1 MEKLYFR
8 DQIGFHSIK
17 YPSIE
22 SIHFNGQNTFSHMS
36 KIKRKILVT
45 HALPY
50 ANGPLHLGHM
60 VEHVQGDIWVRFQRL
75 SGHEIHL
82 VCAEDAHGTPIML
95 KAKNEGITPE
105 ELIEAV
111 ALDHKRDFDGFRISF
126 DNYHTTHSPENREF
140 AETIFGRLKEAGYI
154 VKRTIMQAFDEQ
166 ENIFLPD
173 RFIKGQCP
181 NCKTD
186 DQYGDNCENCGATYS
201 PTELLNPKSVLS
213 GKTPIEKESEHYFF
227 TLNSFRDFLK
237 NWTQDPS
244 RLQKQ
249 ASNKLN
255 EWFEAG
261 LQDWDISRD
270 APYFG
275 FNIPN
280 TQDKFFYVW
289 LDAPIGYMAS
299 FKNYCNTKGL
309 DFDEY
314 WRKDSKTELYHIIG
328 KDILYFHALFWPAML
343 EGSGYRTPTSIFA
356 HGFLTVNGEK
366 MSKSRGTFIQ
376 AKTYLD
382 HFDAD
387 YIRYYFAAKLNSQ
400 IEDIDLNLDDFVARV
415 NADLI
420 GKLVNIAS
428 RCAGFI
434 NKRFDH
440 QLAGKLENKAL
451 FDQLVEHKSEI
462 SKLYE
467 NRQYSQAIR
476 LIMSLADIA
485 NQYIDEQQPW
495 VLAKQDEQKDKLH
508 LICTQGVNFYKL
520 LIMYLSPV
528 VPDLA
533 KRSEDFL
540 NCSISA
546 NDGWQALDQPLLNHK
561 INKYKH
567 LMKRIEMANVEKML
581 VAEKQS
587 VQASAGQVKDK
598 TANSESESEMISIDD
613 FAKVDMRIAR
623 IVTANS
629 VEGADKL
636 LQLTLDIGDE
646 TRNVFAGIKSAY
658 TPQQLEGK
666 FTVMVANL
674 APRKMRFGVSEGN
687 GARSRSW
694 WAGFMVDFT

>member
-1 MEKLYFR
+1 MNKE
-8 DQIGFHSIK
+8 
-17 YPSIE
+17 
-22 SIHFNGQNTFSHMS
+22 
-36 KIKRKILVT
+36 KRKILVT

-60 VEHVQGDIWVRFQRL
+60 VEHVQGDIWVRFHRL
-75 SGHEIHL
+75 CGHEVHL

-95 KAKNEGITPE
+95 KAKDEGISPE
-105 ELIEAV
+105 ALIESV

-126 DNYHTTHSPENREF
+126 DNYYSTHSSENRELS
-140 AETIFGRLKEAGYI
+140 ETIFKRLDEAGYM

-166 ENIFLPD
+166 ENLFLPD

-181 NCKTD
+181 NCKAD
-186 DQYGDNCENCGATYS
+186 DQYGDNCENCGATYA
-201 PTELLNPKSVLS
+201 PTELLNPRSVLS
-213 GKTPIEKESEHYFF
+213 GMTPTEKESEHYFF
-227 TLNSFRDFLK
+227 TLNAFRDFLID
-237 NWTQDPS
+237 WTRDPR

-249 ASNKLN
+249 AANKLN

-275 FNIPN
+275 FKIPG
-280 TQDKFFYVW
+280 TESKFFYVW

-299 FKNYCNTKGL
+299 FKNYCKRN
-309 DFDEY
+309 DISFDEY
-314 WRKDSKTELYHIIG
+314 WARESTTELYHIIG

-366 MSKSRGTFIQ
+366 MSKSRGTFIR

-382 HFDAD
+382 HFEAD

-400 IEDIDLNLDDFVARV
+400 IEDIDLNLEDFVTRV
-415 NADLI
+415 NSDLV

-440 QLAGKLENKAL
+440 RLADSLENDEL
-451 FDQLVEHKSEI
+451 FRQLTDHKEKI
-462 SKLYE
+462 SRLYE

-495 VLAKQDEQKDKLH
+495 VVAKQQGQDRQLH
-508 LICTQGVNFYKL
+508 LVCTQGVNLYRI
-520 LIMYLSPV
+520 LIMYLTPV
-528 VPDLA
+528 VPGLA
-533 KRSEDFL
+533 LRSEEFL
-540 NCSISA
+540 NCDITSGGSWDLIET
-546 NDGWQALDQPLLNHK
+546 PLLNHQV
-561 INKYKH
+561 NKYRH
-567 LMKRIEMANVEKML
+567 LIKRIDMAGVEKML
-581 VAEKQS
+581 TAENESGQPGGGKS
-587 VQASAGQVKDK
+587 SAANQAIE
-598 TANSESESEMISIDD
+598 TISIDD
-613 FAKVDMRIAR
+613 FAKVDLRVAR
-623 IVTANS
+623 IVKAST

-646 TRNVFAGIKSAY
+646 TRNVFAGLKSAY
-658 TPQQLEGK
+658 TPEQLEGR

-674 APRKMRFGVSEGN
+674 APRKMRFGTSEGMVLAAGSGGEELWLISPES
-687 GARSRSW
+687 GAR
-694 WAGFMVDFT
+694 AGMKVT